1 MSDSGPLIVPVE
13 VQAMVINNANM
24 NFIRG
29 AMNYSQLASYQ
40 SPSPPAFQNDQ
51 GSGFAANPINQ
62 GVYLMWKLPQAL
74 RHGQQNG
81 SGGLDFPLVPN
92 RWMVVRV
99 YRPPVAQ
106 GVAPP
111 ATTPSIVAWMVESDF
126 LDPNLGTSAFLDPG
140 ITTLTPTLIG
150 KKIAISSATPWQEPA
165 NPPPCFLRAVTESN
179 PAFAAYQP
187 FNENVFSIFDDLV
200 TQQIGPGTL
209 SYFVLGWYSQSTADI
224 LSGWQAG
231 VKGKDFSD
239 LLKQLKWTASAS
251 TTQSTSTSLYQGA
264 AFGISWELGGAVP
277 VSPKD
282 GLVPQVAVGNTSV
295 DGVVEFARTA
305 FEKTA
310 TPPDQL
316 TPQQAADLLEA
327 FQYNLL
333 PMLALPGAEAMI
345 EQKIRSLW
353 FGSAPA
359 GTAWTIVDAQTPP
372 GQTPPVPPT
381 DAELANETQWLE
393 ALNTAQSQFDQA
405 VRDLISVQRDLFE
418 LWWKKGSANILFN
431 QSNFVWGFESWPWNI
446 DPLDPGDPNYP
457 SQPSA
462 VNARFDAAMAP
473 LISQAQALM
482 TQLNNLAAQI
492 PTETATI
499 NLSQAIVNF
508 ANTKS
513 LPKTRILKAISG
525 ARFWAPVDPVVVI
538 SNTAHLLKIDPDTA
552 LQCRWPDELVSELN
566 VSAAGNTT
574 QFTISSSQLAQFLP
588 AVNWTNL
595 PGLSQSLFAEFFLL
609 DPANAALVA
618 AAANQNLTAAQIAAV
633 ALSMSRPNVANGIVP
648 ALLSAYPCPQAWQP
662 VYLDWAIEWFAIPFQ
677 KSDGTPNWTFN
688 GLDYDLV
695 PGLPA
700 PTTQPPSY
708 VGRSVLTPKPSF
720 EFKAR
725 IDQFIKDYP
734 TSSATQLL
742 QDIEGLVQTVDGW
755 DFLSQTLSGLSTQI
769 AEWNPVP
776 VQNPDSTPLPSGGSL
791 LELCG
796 DQALMPPNP
805 PVAEPP
811 QDPTV
816 PPSTFEGM
824 RGGQF
829 YINRLAIVDAF
840 GQTLEIV
847 IAPTS
852 NNQFPVT
859 PTNDVF
865 HPLLSDGVT
874 PTKPISTLEPLRFVQ
889 LPPRL
894 LQMARLNFDFTP
906 GADGNPIV
914 GWILPN
920 HLDSG
925 LSVYDETGTA
935 LGELTLGVD
944 QNNAPPVDW
953 MPAPNSP
960 FPALPNP
967 SAAQG
972 PLMGFLANLKSLG
985 AGAFG
990 DFLQAVDETLWTVDP
1005 LGNRSDSFLS
1015 VLIGR
1020 PLAVVAASVSFEL
1033 QAEPWR
1039 DPDWPYT
1046 FADPKPDPLF
1056 LNYKFPVRL
1065 GDLGYRQ
1072 DGLIGYFTNG
1082 DYSNFNAIHLP
1093 QPGPTDPPLSGYLKQ
1108 IAVGNYIPLGF
1119 AEKGPGTPAT
1129 LTMIMD
1135 PRGSVHAQCGFLPVK
1150 EVTLVPDWVDSALS
1164 KVAITFRTGPVL
1176 VGTQQLIP
1184 KGQTNPITA
1193 LLLTSPAEQHG
1204 TWSWVESDGHGSWPE
1219 TTLTP
1224 VDGTASF
1231 PDTPP
1236 TLREGLLKL
1245 TGGMDE

>member
-29 AMNYSQLASYQ
+29 AMDYSQLAIYL
-40 SPSPPAFQNDQ
+40 SPSPPPCQNDQ
-51 GSGFAANPINQ
+51 GFAANNQ

-81 SGGLDFPLVPN
+81 GGLDFPLVPN

-99 YRPPVAQ
+99 YRPDVPS
-106 GVAPP
+106 GSLPP
-111 ATTPSIVAWMVESDF
+111 ATTPAVTPWIIQSDF
-126 LDPNLGTSAFLDPG
+126 LDPSEGTSAFLDPG
-140 ITTLTPTLIG
+140 ATTLTPTLIG
-150 KKIAISSATPWQEPA
+150 KKIAISSAAPWQEPA
-165 NPPPCFLRAVTESN
+165 NPPPYFLKAVTESN

-187 FNENVFSIFDDLV
+187 FNENVFSIYDDL
-200 TQQIGPGTL
+200 GTPQL
-209 SYFVLGWYSQSTADI
+209 GAGTISYFVLGWYSQSTADI

-231 VKGKDFSD
+231 VKGKDFPD
-239 LLKQLKWTASAS
+239 LLTQLNWTASAPD
-251 TTQSTSTSLYQGA
+251 TQSTSTSLYQGA
-264 AFGISWELGGAVP
+264 AFGISWEPGGAVP
-277 VSPKD
+277 ASPKD

-305 FEKTA
+305 FENA
-310 TPPDQL
+310 PTPPDQL
-316 TPQQAADLLEA
+316 TPQQAANLLEA

-372 GQTPPVPPT
+372 GQKPPAPPT
-381 DAELANETQWLE
+381 DAELANETQWLA

-405 VRDLISVQRDLFE
+405 VRDLIGVQRDLFE
-418 LWWKKGSANILFN
+418 LWWKKGSANIVYN
-431 QSNFVWGFESWPWNI
+431 QSNFVWGFTSWPWNI
-446 DPLDPGDPNYP
+446 DPLDPSDPNYP

-492 PTETATI
+492 PTGTATI
-499 NLSQAIVNF
+499 SFSQAIVNF

-513 LPKTRILKAISG
+513 LPQTRRTLKAVT
-525 ARFWAPVDPVVVI
+525 APRFWLPGDPVVVI
-538 SNTAHLLKIDPDTA
+538 SNTAHLLKIDPDSA
-552 LQCRWPDELVSELN
+552 LQCRWPGELVSELN
-566 VSAAGNTT
+566 VSAASGNTT
-574 QFTISSSQLAQFLP
+574 GPQFTISSSQLAQLLP

-595 PGLSQSLFAEFFLL
+595 PSLSQSLFTEFFLL

-618 AAANQNLTAAQIAAV
+618 AAANQNLTVAQIAAV
-633 ALSMSRPNVANGIVP
+633 ALSMSPLNGANGIVP
-648 ALLSAYPCPQAWQP
+648 AVLSAYPCPQAWEP
-662 VYLDWAIEWFAIPFQ
+662 VYLDWEIAWFAIPFQ
-677 KSDGTPNWTFN
+677 QSDGTPNWAFN
-688 GLDYDLV
+688 GLDYDLAKE
-695 PGLPA
+695 LPA
-700 PTTQPPSY
+700 PTTFPPPLT
-708 VGRSVLTPKPSF
+708 GRSVLTPKPSF

-725 IDQFIKDYP
+725 LDQFITDYP
-734 TSSATQLL
+734 TSDATKSL

-755 DFLSQTLSGLSTQI
+755 DFLSQTLSGFSAQI

-776 VQNPDSTPLPSGGSL
+776 VQNPDSTPLPGGRSL

-796 DQALMPPNP
+796 DQAMMPPNP
-805 PVAEPP
+805 TSAEPP
-811 QDPTV
+811 VNPTV

-829 YINRLAIVDAF
+829 YINQLTIVDAF

-847 IAPTS
+847 FAPTATS
-852 NNQFPVT
+852 QFPLT
-859 PTNDVF
+859 AKNDVF
-865 HPLLSDGVT
+865 HPLLSDGVA
-874 PTKPISTLEPLRFVQ
+874 PCHPISTLEPLRFVQ

-894 LQMARLNFDFTP
+894 LQLARLNFNFTP

-925 LSVYDETGTA
+925 LSVYDEAGTA

-944 QNNAPPVDW
+944 QSDAPLVDW
-953 MPAPNSP
+953 MAAPNSP
-960 FPALPNP
+960 FPTLPDP

-972 PLMGFLANLKSLG
+972 PLMGFVAKLKSLG
-985 AGAFG
+985 AGPFS
-990 DFLQAVDETLWTVDP
+990 DLLQAVDETLWTVDP
-1005 LGNRSDSFLS
+1005 LGNRSDNFLS

-1020 PLAVVAASVSFEL
+1020 PLAVVAASISFEL

-1046 FADPKPDPLF
+1046 FADPKPEPLF
-1056 LNYKFPVRL
+1056 LNYEFPVRL

-1082 DYSNFNAIHLP
+1082 DYANFNAIHVP
-1093 QPGPTDPPLSGYLKQ
+1093 QPGPNDPPLSGYLKK
-1108 IAVGNYIPLGF
+1108 IEVGNYIPLGF
-1119 AEKGPGTPAT
+1119 AEKGPGTPAV
-1129 LTMIMD
+1129 LTIIMD

-1150 EVTLVPDWVDSALS
+1150 EISLVPDWVDSALS
-1164 KVAITFRTGPVL
+1164 NVAITFRTGPVL
-1176 VGTQQLIP
+1176 VGTQQIIP
-1184 KGQTNPITA
+1184 KGGTDPITA

-1204 TWSWVESDGHGSWPE
+1204 TWSWVESDGHGNWPD
-1219 TTLTP
+1219 TVLTP

-1231 PDTPP
+1231 PETPP

-1245 TGGMDE
+1245 TGGMDK